1 MPDDESRSDESQ
13 PEPSSSDED
22 LLVSIREK
30 SCQKAS
36 STLVDRYTDRLLAR
50 VQRLL
55 GHRTFPMI
63 EENDVVQSVWRTFF
77 RNPHRYHTNDQGS
90 ALPLLSRIAAN
101 LTLRKLRFQRQG
113 KRDYRR
119 LLYLDQ
125 IPHGTCDSL
134 PASQTDPVSLC
145 EVEDA
150 IERLEPHLKRIARLK
165 LDGLTNQQ
173 IIETME
179 LSERTYFR
187 LLEEMRQELK
197 KSL

>member
-1 MPDDESRSDESQ
+1 MPDDEFH
-13 PEPSSSDED
+13 SDED
-22 LLVSIREK
+22 LLASIREK

-36 STLVDRYTDRLLAR
+36 ATLVDRYTHRLIAR

-55 GHRTFPMI
+55 GGKPYPLV

-77 RNPHRYHTNDQGS
+77 RNPHRFHTNDQGS
-90 ALPLLSRIAAN
+90 ALPLLTRIASN
-101 LTLRKLRFQRQG
+101 LTLRKLRYQRQD

-125 IPHGTCDSL
+125 IPSESCDVL
-134 PASQTDPVSLC
+134 PASPGFPESLI
-145 EVEDA
+145 EVEEA
-150 IERLEPHLKRIARLK
+150 IERLEPQLKRIARFK
-165 LDGLTNQQ
+165 LSGLTNQQ

-187 LLEEMRQELK
+187 LLDEMRQTLK